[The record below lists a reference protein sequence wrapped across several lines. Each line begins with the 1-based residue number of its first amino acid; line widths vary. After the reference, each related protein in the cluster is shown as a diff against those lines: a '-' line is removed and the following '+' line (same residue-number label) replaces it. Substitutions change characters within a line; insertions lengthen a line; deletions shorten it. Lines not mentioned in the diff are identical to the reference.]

1 MPELASGRGVLR
13 CADRLRGPNLIA
25 MRILVIEDDL
35 AVQRVLKRLFEREG
49 YSVDLAKDGSSGLE
63 CLRDTTPSVLLLDL
77 RLPDLSGGEIC
88 RRISQNAPEL
98 PIIVLSAKSDVA
110 DIVLL
115 LELGACDYVTKPF
128 SPREL
133 LARVRV
139 ALRRS
144 AQPKAEELFC
154 FDDIAVNFRRMEV
167 IRAGNLV
174 SLTANEFRILKFL
187 TRNQERVISRHELLR
202 EVWGY
207 QNCPSTRTVDMH
219 LLKLRHKLER
229 DPTSPLHFQTV
240 HRVGY
245 KFKA

>member
-1 MPELASGRGVLR
+1 
-13 CADRLRGPNLIA
+13 
-25 MRILVIEDDL
+25 MRILVIEDDS
-35 AVQRVLKRLFEREG
+35 AVQRALKRLFEPEG
-49 YSVDLAKDGSSGLE
+49 YSVELAKDGTSGLQL
-63 CLRDTTPSVLLLDL
+63 LRKTTPSLLLLDL
-77 RLPDLSGGEIC
+77 RLPDISGEEIC
-88 RRISQNAPEL
+88 RTVTQTAPDL

-115 LELGACDYVTKPF
+115 FELGACDYVTKPF

-133 LARVRV
+133 LARVHV

-144 AQPKAEELFC
+144 AQAKTEELFC

-167 IRAGNLV
+167 IRGGAVV
-174 SLTANEFRILKFL
+174 SLTAHEFQMLKYML
-187 TRNQERVISRHELLR
+187 QNQERVISRHELLR

-219 LLKLRHKLER
+219 VLRLRHKLER
-229 DPTSPLHFQTV
+229 DPTAPLHLLTV
-240 HRVGY
+240 RGLGY